1 MLQVPEL
8 NAGETHVN
16 RRAIGPFKSCISMLE
31 IVRILTRSTHG
42 DSVHSNNFCCTVG
55 LMSLA
60 HVLAGNSLSQYGPLC
75 SYMHGTAQDDAR

>member
-1 MLQVPEL
+1 MLVKPMST
-8 NAGETHVN
+8 GGPSDHSN
-16 RRAIGPFKSCISMLE
+16 RAFSMLE